1 MKKWIDVRFWIG
13 LIAGLIVGL
22 MLLFMWQLIF

>member
-1 MKKWIDVRFWIG
+1 MTTFL

-22 MLLFMWQLIF
+22 VVLGGVLSKYEHDGGPL